1 MYKER
6 TVDDWIEEINNG
18 LEFRRLYGKE
28 DGWADI
34 EALAYNVHTS
44 QANSGPNLI
53 YSMGDDLLS
62 TLNVPNPMI
71 LVEPTKQSEIDSAP
85 VIEAVDNQLIGQM
98 KMNEEVEMGTF
109 GSYMW
114 GTSFFKIGYDSEF
127 GWSPKFDYNG
137 PKEPVG
143 MSLTQLNSKQQMIE
157 FNEYE
162 PGMPWYRSCLPHDIV
177 VPYGCRDL
185 DSAAWVAHRVV
196 RHIDCIKDDVKYSKK
211 SDLVPT
217 MSMEDFVKSYQTV
230 VKPYRMGSNNDMVT
244 GVDTGKG
251 GKEFCE
257 LWEIHDKAT
266 GKIFVIAT
274 GHDQFLRNESNSLQ
288 LYGLPFVELGFTPK
302 VRNIWRT
309 SDADYLL
316 QAQAELSDIS
326 IQGTKQRRANVLK
339 FLYDVQQITK
349 LELEKLLSAD
359 VGIAAGVTANKGDLR
374 NVIIPLQMGQNQNLY
389 QEADFVRSNARE
401 TTGFTRTQ
409 AGEYAGARTSA
420 FEVQKVQAARDMRMS
435 RRQGRIAGC
444 YMESMRKVN
453 EIIFKY
459 WKTPRLIKTLDVNG
473 IEQWM
478 SYTGSALKGK
488 YSYKLTFNSAPLE
501 TEDSRRQEASQ
512 AYMTLS
518 QDPTVD
524 PIALRRYLARSYR
537 DIQFS
542 SIFKPGI
549 LDQQP
554 TQPGE
559 APAGAEQVQAGNT
572 GGLRLAGA

>member
-1 MYKER
+1 MSKER
-6 TVDDWIEEINNG
+6 TVDEWFEELNNG
-18 LEFRRLYGKE
+18 LEYRRLYGKE

-44 QANSGPNLI
+44 QANSGPNLV

-71 LVEPTKQSEIDSAP
+71 LVEPTKQSEIDSSP
-85 VIEAVDNQLIGQM
+85 IVEAVDNQLIGQM
-98 KMNEEVEMGTF
+98 KLNNEVEMSTY
-109 GSYMW
+109 SAYMW
-114 GTSFFKIGYDSEF
+114 GTSFLKIGFDSEF
-127 GWSPKFDYNG
+127 GWAPQFDYNG
-137 PKEPVG
+137 PKQPIG
-143 MSLTQLNSKQQMIE
+143 MTLTQLDSQQRMIE

-162 PGMPWYRSCLPHDIV
+162 PGMPWERSVLPHDIV
-177 VPYGCRDL
+177 VPWGTRDI
-185 DSAAWVAHRVV
+185 DSAPWIAHRIV
-196 RHIDCIKDDVKYSKK
+196 RHIDHVKADRKYSNKGN
-211 SDLVPT
+211 LQPC
-217 MSMEDFVKSYQTV
+217 MSMADFVRSYQTV
-230 VKPYRMGSNNDMVT
+230 VKPYRIGSNETMLDMAVE
-244 GVDTGKG
+244 G
-251 GKEFCE
+251 GAEFCE

-274 GHDQFLRNESNSLQ
+274 RHDKFLRNEPNSLQ
-288 LYGLPFVELGFTPK
+288 LYGLPFVEVGFTPK

-339 FLYDVQQITK
+339 FLYDKQQITK

-359 VGIAAGVTANKGDLR
+359 VGIAAGLDMSKGDLR

-389 QEADFVRSNARE
+389 QESDFVRANARE

-435 RRQGRIAGC
+435 RRQGIIANA

-453 EIIFKY
+453 EIVFKY
-459 WKTPRLIKTLDVNG
+459 WKTPRLIKTMDVQG
-473 IEQWM
+473 VEQWM
-478 SYTGSALKGK
+478 SYTGSQLKGK
-488 YSYKLTFNSAPLE
+488 YAYKLTFNSAPLE
-501 TEDSRRQEASQ
+501 TEESRRQEASQ

-524 PIALRRYLARSYR
+524 PIMLRRYLARSYR

-549 LDQQP
+549 LDNQP
-554 TQPGE
+554 TQPGQ
-559 APAGAEQVQAGNT
+559 APAGAPPVPPNQQGN
-572 GGLRLAGA
+572 LRLAGA